1 MIPSRRFFPAL
12 AAALLL
18 ASCASLDALPEPK
31 PSAPVARGST
41 EPVRFGELSLGSMRR
56 GMTIGRYIWDIDCA
70 PPYEDVYWTSGR
82 NLHENSTFAER
93 FAEVLTD
100 AGFDV
105 AGRLGGTM
113 EADADR
119 KRARYVVQGDLRDVR
134 LELCHRKHWLTGSG
148 KGISGTGN
156 LRVDWSV
163 FDADT
168 GQLAHRVT
176 TTGVARKEAGVPQGN
191 VMLIEEA
198 FSTAAAALA
207 ADPGFRA
214 VLSRGGVVEPSGLA
228 STVSTASTPAPVP
241 EGGASTGP
249 APLSPPPRGSVIIA
263 SPAAAQDFV
272 DDPTARASAATV
284 RVGEGR
290 GVVIGDADGQSVI
303 LTAVAAIDTTVN
315 IRPAQG
321 VTLDG
326 AVVARDA
333 LSGLALVRVPARLTA
348 MPVRSGGPAVSEPV
362 TAVLK
367 GGDEAASGIVAAL
380 RPDLRMGLDL
390 LQADLTGPDPALGD
404 PLVDDAGSL
413 LGLAMAPRPLG
424 GVSAHGLAAF
434 VPVGEALRRMGVRLT
449 GARLTQAAPQRA
461 KPGPDVRLDG
471 NRRPPT

>member
-1 MIPSRRFFPAL
+1 MTPSRRLFPAL
-12 AAALLL
+12 AAVLLL
-18 ASCASLDALPEPK
+18 ASCASLDAPSRPK

-41 EPVRFGELSLGSMRR
+41 EPLRFGELSLGSMRR

-105 AGRLGGTM
+105 AGRLGGAM
-113 EADADR
+113 EAAADR

-134 LELCHRKHWLTGSG
+134 LELCNRKHWLTGSG

-156 LRVDWSV
+156 LRIDWSV

-176 TTGVARKEAGVPQGN
+176 TTGMARKEAGVPQGN

-198 FSTAAAALA
+198 FSTAAEALA

-214 VLSRGGVVEPSGLA
+214 VLSRGGAVAPGGLA
-228 STVSTASTPAPVP
+228 STASSFAPIP
-241 EGGASTGP
+241 EGGASTSP
-249 APLSPPPRGSVIIA
+249 APLSPPLPPPLRGSLIIA
-263 SPAAAQDFV
+263 SPAVARDLA
-272 DDPTARASAATV
+272 DDPTDRASAASV

-290 GVVIGDADGQSVI
+290 GVVIGDMDGQSVI
-303 LTAVAAIDTTVN
+303 LTAVAGVDATVN

-333 LSGLALVRVPARLTA
+333 PSGLALVRVPARLTA
-348 MPVRSGGPAVSEPV
+348 MPVRTGNPAVSEPV
-362 TAVLK
+362 SAVLK

-380 RPDLRMGLDL
+380 RPDPHTGLDL

-404 PLVDDAGSL
+404 PLVDEAGNL
-413 LGLAMAPRPLG
+413 LGLAAAPRPLG

-434 VPVGEALRRMGVRLT
+434 VPVAEALTRME
-449 GARLTQAAPQRA
+449 ARLTQAAVQRA
-461 KPGPDVRLDG
+461 KGGPDVRLDG